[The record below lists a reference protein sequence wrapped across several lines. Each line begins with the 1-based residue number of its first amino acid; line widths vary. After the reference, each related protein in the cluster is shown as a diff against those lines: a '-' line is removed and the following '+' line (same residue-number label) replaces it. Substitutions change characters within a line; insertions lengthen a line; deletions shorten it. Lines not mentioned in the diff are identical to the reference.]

1 MKIMEKIKRT
11 DLQENIQ
18 EKIKSEISQY
28 MHETSFKGTD
38 INDSLIYNQ
47 FLNSGFLQITP
58 PEEDPP
64 MMQFLTMDSL
74 KNYKQGKSIKPGN
87 IRLNI
92 RNLIESIPSAVEMA
106 VGIAIDLPV
115 LKICAALNLWKTIK
129 GFFTVEISKEE
140 AFVIVSLWKNCDSR
154 HEISLEKGF
163 ISTNELL
170 KKYEEQEFSN
180 IKYNQ
185 VIDSLIKLQCIE
197 LTEGVIWLREWISKN
212 YIDRI

>member
-1 MKIMEKIKRT
+1 MDKIKRI
-11 DLQENIQ
+11 DLQKNAQ
-18 EKIKSEISQY
+18 ERIKTEISQY
-28 MHETSFKGTD
+28 MHQTSFKASD
-38 INDSLIYNQ
+38 IDDSSIYNQ

-64 MMQFLTMDSL
+64 MMQFITMDSL
-74 KNYKQGKSIKPGN
+74 KNYKQGNSIKPGN

-92 RNLIESIPSAVEMA
+92 RKLIESIPSAVEMA
-106 VGIAIDLPV
+106 VSIAIDFPI
-115 LKICAALNLWKTIK
+115 LKICAALNLWQKMKEI
-129 GFFTVEISKEE
+129 FTVEISKEE
-140 AFVIVSLWKNCDSR
+140 AFVIVSLWKNCDCR

-170 KKYEEQEFSN
+170 KKYEEQEFTN

-197 LTEGVIWLREWISKN
+197 LTEGIIWLREWISKN

>member
-1 MKIMEKIKRT
+1 MEKIKRT

-64 MMQFLTMDSL
+64 MMQFITMDSL

-212 YIDRI
+212 YIYRI

>member
-1 MKIMEKIKRT
+1 MKKIKRT

-18 EKIKSEISQY
+18 EKIKAEISQY
-28 MHETSFKGTD
+28 MRETSFRVTD

-47 FLNSGFLQITP
+47 FIDSGFLQITP

-64 MMQFLTMDSL
+64 MTQFITTDPLI
-74 KNYKQGKSIKPGN
+74 NYKQGNSIKPGN

-92 RNLIESIPSAVEMA
+92 RKLIESIPSAVEMA
-106 VGIAIDLPV
+106 ASIAVDLPI
-115 LKICAALNLWKTIK
+115 LKICAALNLWKTIT
-129 GFFTVEISKEE
+129 GFFTVKISKEE
-140 AFVIVSLWKNCDSR
+140 AFVIASLWQNCDYR

-163 ISTNELL
+163 ISTNKLL
-170 KKYEEQEFSN
+170 KTYKEQEFSN

-197 LTEGVIWLREWISKN
+197 LTEGIIWLKEWTSKN
-212 YIDRI
+212 YIDQI

>member
-1 MKIMEKIKRT
+1 MEKIKRT

-38 INDSLIYNQ
+38 INDSLIYNH

-64 MMQFLTMDSL
+64 MMQFITMDSL

-106 VGIAIDLPV
+106 AGIAIDLPV

-170 KKYEEQEFSN
+170 KECEEQGFSN

>member
-1 MKIMEKIKRT
+1 MEKIKRT

-64 MMQFLTMDSL
+64 MMQFITMDSL

-106 VGIAIDLPV
+106 AGIAIDLPV

-170 KKYEEQEFSN
+170 KKYEEQGFSN